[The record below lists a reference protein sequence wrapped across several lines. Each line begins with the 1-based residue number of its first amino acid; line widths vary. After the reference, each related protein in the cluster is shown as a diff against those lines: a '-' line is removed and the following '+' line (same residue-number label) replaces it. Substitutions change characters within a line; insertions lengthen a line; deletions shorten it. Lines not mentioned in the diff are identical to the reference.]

1 MVKISNEMLT
11 IFDEGDATLCG
22 GNIRPVCVRI
32 RLKAKAK
39 LCIFEK
45 FWMMQ
50 HSVGKS
56 DLCVAGL
63 GIDPHE
69 ALWAEEKQGLL
80 DQLGHCCQ

>member
-1 MVKISNEMLT
+1 
-11 IFDEGDATLCG
+11 
-22 GNIRPVCVRI
+22 
-32 RLKAKAK
+32 
-39 LCIFEK
+39 
-45 FWMMQ
+45 MQ

-80 DQLGHCCQ
+80 DQLGHCCQCLEEDNDQGN